1 MACGSEAAPRGY
13 SPGGAARA
21 GMRRHFRGILQSFK
35 RPFFGGKGQGKPM
48 AKNRIKLTICG
59 CECVLSSDDSENY
72 IRSVGDEVQKALD
85 DTMAQN
91 DRISVTMAAI
101 IAALNFCDASH
112 KASSSADNLRAQ
124 IKNYLEDSSH
134 ARMDAEESRRELERV
149 KRENQTLRARLA
161 AAGEPA
167 AADGA
172 EGPLPSPVPSG
183 TAQRQTGDF
192 SRVGADAE
200 ADQES
205 FISFFEK
212 KDDNR

>member
-1 MACGSEAAPRGY
+1 
-13 SPGGAARA
+13 
-21 GMRRHFRGILQSFK
+21 
-35 RPFFGGKGQGKPM
+35 M

-59 CECVLSSDDSENY
+59 CECALCSDDSESY
-72 IRSVGDEVQKALD
+72 IRSIGDEVQKALD
-85 DTMAQN
+85 DIMSQN
-91 DRISVTMAAI
+91 ERISVTMASI
-101 IAALNFCDASH
+101 IAALNFCDTAH
-112 KASSSADNLRAQ
+112 KASSSSDNLRSQ

-161 AAGEPA
+161 AVGEPA
-167 AADGA
+167 GA
-172 EGPLPSPVPSG
+172 TAEEQPAPAPAS

-192 SRVGADAE
+192 SRVDSDTE

-212 KDDNR
+212 KNDGE

>member
-1 MACGSEAAPRGY
+1 
-13 SPGGAARA
+13 
-21 GMRRHFRGILQSFK
+21 
-35 RPFFGGKGQGKPM
+35 M

-59 CECVLSSDDSENY
+59 CECALCSDDSESY
-72 IRSVGDEVQKALD
+72 IRSIGDEVQKSLD
-85 DTMAQN
+85 DIMSQN
-91 DRISVTMAAI
+91 ERISVTMASI
-101 IAALNFCDASH
+101 IAALNFCDTAH
-112 KASSSADNLRAQ
+112 KASSSSDNLRSQ

-161 AAGEPA
+161 AVGEPA
-167 AADGA
+167 GTAAEEQPA
-172 EGPLPSPVPSG
+172 PAPAG

-192 SRVGADAE
+192 SRVDSDAE

-212 KDDNR
+212 KNDGE

>member
-1 MACGSEAAPRGY
+1 
-13 SPGGAARA
+13 
-21 GMRRHFRGILQSFK
+21 
-35 RPFFGGKGQGKPM
+35 M

-59 CECVLSSDDSENY
+59 CECALCSDDSESY
-72 IRSVGDEVQKALD
+72 IRSIGDEVQKALD
-85 DTMAQN
+85 DIMSQN
-91 DRISVTMAAI
+91 ERISVTMASI
-101 IAALNFCDASH
+101 IAALNFCDTAH
-112 KASSSADNLRAQ
+112 KASSSSDNLRSQ

-161 AAGEPA
+161 AVGEPA
-167 AADGA
+167 GTAVEEQPAPA
-172 EGPLPSPVPSG
+172 PAS

-192 SRVGADAE
+192 SRVDSDAE

-212 KDDNR
+212 KNDGE